1 MNYVGQRQLMAIL
14 LTDVVNFSDQ
24 AAKNEEQTL
33 RQLEEDF
40 SLIRRLCRERGGEV
54 LKSTGDGLLVSF
66 LCSEKAIEAAEEA
79 QRALLQPGS
88 HLRHRIGIHAGDVFR
103 QEKDVLGDGV
113 NLAARLTEIA
123 ESGGICVSETVHQS
137 TRSRHSG
144 FDIRPVWGR
153 IRNAP
158 PDFRAHHLRL
168 ACHRTF
174 YQPTVTE
181 KVCYLTIFLLGFS
194 FLVSPTLVGFETLS
208 QGTFQTEPFFLAGLS
223 VAQYPAGIFLGFAFG
238 RNHGSRPRREILR
251 RMALWFSVYAGVAGG
266 LLSVLG
272 ASQTSPRVT
281 EFWPWLFFLQA
292 TAAVICLGIIAGRF
306 RAKAPLVALLLGFA
320 ASPVMAELGPSLD
333 DFCGTWGAPIK
344 RGKDELGG
352 WQDFKRSREWARVWT
367 DQKKIVLQ
375 IQYRLPDYA
384 ACWTVSRL
392 GQKAQVSIPHDSPHK
407 VGLWERDY
415 APPFRSATP
424 RFSTE
429 YWAQR
434 DPVQNDF
441 SAYAVVA
448 DEMTSIW
455 MLPPFVI
462 LVPFIIDLGRPI
474 TLTIRSRDARPLF
487 PRSSEASI
495 AGTRR
500 NFHH

>member
-1 MNYVGQRQLMAIL
+1 
-14 LTDVVNFSDQ
+14 
-24 AAKNEEQTL
+24 
-33 RQLEEDF
+33 
-40 SLIRRLCRERGGEV
+40 
-54 LKSTGDGLLVSF
+54 
-66 LCSEKAIEAAEEA
+66 
-79 QRALLQPGS
+79 
-88 HLRHRIGIHAGDVFR
+88 
-103 QEKDVLGDGV
+103 
-113 NLAARLTEIA
+113 
-123 ESGGICVSETVHQS
+123 
-137 TRSRHSG
+137 
-144 FDIRPVWGR
+144 
-153 IRNAP
+153 
-158 PDFRAHHLRL
+158 
-168 ACHRTF
+168 
-174 YQPTVTE
+174 
-181 KVCYLTIFLLGFS
+181 
-194 FLVSPTLVGFETLS
+194 
-208 QGTFQTEPFFLAGLS
+208 
-223 VAQYPAGIFLGFAFG
+223 
-238 RNHGSRPRREILR
+238 
-251 RMALWFSVYAGVAGG
+251 MALWFSVYAGVAGG

-333 DFCGTWGAPIK
+333 DFRGTWGPPIK
-344 RGKDELGG
+344 HGKDELGG

-392 GQKAQVSIPHDSPHK
+392 GQKAQVSIPHDSPHQ
-407 VGLWERDY
+407 VGVWERDY

-434 DPVQNDF
+434 ALVQNDF

-474 TLTIRSRDARPLF
+474 TLTIRSRDALPLL
-487 PRSSEASI
+487 PRSSGASI
-495 AGTRR
+495 ARTRK